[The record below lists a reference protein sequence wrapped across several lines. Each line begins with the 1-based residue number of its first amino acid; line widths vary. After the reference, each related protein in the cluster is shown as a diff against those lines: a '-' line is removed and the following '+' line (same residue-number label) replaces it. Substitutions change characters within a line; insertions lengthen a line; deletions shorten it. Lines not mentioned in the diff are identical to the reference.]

1 MKDPRRAGE
10 HGSAVLLV
18 VGGGFQGALFH
29 NATLG
34 NIKKNSKGKKN
45 KKQNKAR
52 APGGSNSEGDFLKMS
67 LKTVIT
73 EAASRCRQSVPCH
86 VTARTTAEAP
96 HTLCGCEH
104 KRGGSS
110 SGGQFQINQQA
121 VGKSQIQNKD
131 GVRADIHAPNSNFLP
146 VSDCFG

>member
-73 EAASRCRQSVPCH
+73 EAASRCRQSVPCN

-104 KRGGSS
+104 KRGGFIFRRTVPDKPA
-110 SGGQFQINQQA
+110 GRRKI
-121 VGKSQIQNKD
+121 
-131 GVRADIHAPNSNFLP
+131 ADTKQRRGSR
-146 VSDCFG
+146 